1 MFGIFATN
9 VQSHFCQSHGKTLQ
23 VSLSRV
29 RVGTMAKRKATD
41 EDCVSMEI
49 LPLVPVGAKPPTN
62 KPYLQLC
69 GPVPPELLDFETEHK
84 TVCDGF
90 TNDWYTGKPP
100 LYDCQGM
107 VNLRVPTFCRLGAIV
122 EDEVGP
128 FGLVNRGW
136 IRRGV
141 RGVWYSPDR
150 VPERIRLDATGF
162 TKLTGPQRPR
172 NRILLVAPP
181 FEGAGVIVVPAY
193 QHAGYEGYTSIHGI
207 CSTIDYKALVGPN
220 GETALRKQDAKDSET
235 FHFEPGGKLKIAIM
249 QNTLKHS
256 CGIFLDEPSE
266 ERVYEQHRA
275 FNRLRASH
283 RKTPRAWTPEVTSH
297 PNPYVAMAVY
307 MLHGYYAHF
316 WFGKCVSDIAGL
328 AGNGKIKNLGKLRDV
343 RTKDGL
349 QLRSTKEYEQELHE
363 GNVADPKP
371 DFLIRSPT
379 FRHTSSEIIDA
390 MSPNQRKFFGNTLIP
405 ALYEV
410 EAMGAKA
417 FTDEAFDPS
426 FDPWNQDPL
435 EEDLDLSDSDTES
448 DSGTESENSA
458 ESSAGSEGTTEEA
471 AIELIESDS
480 DDETALSEGTTE
492 ESAIELIESDSED
505 ETPDSLHDGDEF
517 DLSENETDHG
527 SNERKLEY
535 FVELVR
541 GVRGDKTWI
550 KEAYLWRCV
559 CAGGVGFTAELCE
572 QLVQKWMEM
581 DVYESERRF
590 GMCIMRSRGNLYFV

>member
-1 MFGIFATN
+1 MCTHPSSWFTLVAIVFVFFATN
-9 VQSHFCQSHGKTLQ
+9 VQSHFCQSYGTMTLE

-107 VNLRVPTFCRLGAIV
+107 VNLRVPTFLRLHRIV
-122 EDEVGP
+122 EPAVGP
-128 FGLVNRGW
+128 IGLVNRGW

-150 VPERIRLDATGF
+150 VPEKIRLDATGF

-207 CSTIDYKALVGPN
+207 CSTIDYKALVGAN

-235 FHFEPGGKLKIAIM
+235 FHFEPGGKLTIAIM
-249 QNTLKHS
+249 QNTLKQS

-297 PNPYVAMAVY
+297 PVPYVPMAVY

-343 RTKDGL
+343 RTKDGR
-349 QLRSTKEYEQELHE
+349 QLRSTKEYEQELHK

-371 DFLIRSPT
+371 DFLIRSPR
-379 FRHTSSEIIDA
+379 FRHTASEIIDA
-390 MSPNQRKFFGNTLIP
+390 MSANQRKFFGNTLIP

-448 DSGTESENSA
+448 DNA
-458 ESSAGSEGTTEEA
+458 DCDGTTK
-471 AIELIESDS
+471 
-480 DDETALSEGTTE
+480 
-492 ESAIELIESDSED
+492 ESAIENIENDSED
-505 ETPDSLHDGDEF
+505 ETPDSLHDGAEF

-541 GVRGDKTWI
+541 GVKGGRTWI
-550 KEAYLWRCV
+550 EEAYVWRCV
-559 CAGGVGFTAELCE
+559 CAGGIGFTAELCK

-581 DVYESERRF
+581 DIDESERRF
-590 GMCIMRSRGNLYFV
+590 GMRIMRSRGNLYFV